1 MAGWRKKIQ
10 IIAFGISFIFLASS
24 ARGTE
29 VVKIGLLTSPSESR
43 SALNR
48 PYLLGAEMAV
58 AEVNAREGKHGMQF
72 LLVLGGESPSP
83 AKDPKA
89 SRELVLKEKVRFLL
103 GALAEEAIPSIAHL
117 AQEQRVPFL
126 VFPTGF
132 TEYSPQGRKMANL
145 FWISPA
151 AEAFQRAAV
160 KTAAQFPQKRFFL
173 LARDSDIGRSSARN
187 FWEELRKLKPDVQSV
202 GQAFSP
208 GKGED
213 YSPDI
218 QAILSSQAEVCYSH
232 LGVREWARFA
242 KSAKKQGYFK
252 KITHFELESGS
263 LESLLG
269 LGKAAPEGV
278 WGASAFPFWALSEKE
293 NQEFVTKFRART
305 KLYPDLGALGAY
317 VSIYALVEAMKKA
330 GSSDPK
336 RVVGALEGLT
346 FRTPIGLLAIRKADH
361 RVLWPIWCGSS
372 KFTPDYPFAI
382 LENLKAFGPDLL

>member
-10 IIAFGISFIFLASS
+10 IIAFGISFISLASS

-29 VVKIGLLTSPSESR
+29 VVKIGLLTSPSELR
-43 SALNR
+43 SALGR

-72 LLVLGGESPSP
+72 LLVLGEESPFP

-89 SRELVLKEKVRFLL
+89 SRELILKERVRFLL
-103 GALAEEAIPSIAHL
+103 GAVAEEAIPSIAHL
-117 AQEQRVPFL
+117 AQEQKVPFL
-126 VFPTGF
+126 VFSTGF
-132 TEYSPQGRKMANL
+132 TESSPKGRKVANL
-145 FWISPA
+145 FWITPA

-173 LARDSDIGRSSARN
+173 FARDSDIGRSSARN
-187 FWEELRKLKPDVQSV
+187 FWEELRKLKPDIESV

-213 YSPDI
+213 YGPYI

-232 LGVREWARFA
+232 LGSREWARFA

-269 LGKAAPEGV
+269 LGKDAPEGV
-278 WGASAFPFWALSEKE
+278 WGASAFPFWALSGKE
-293 NQEFVTKFRART
+293 NQEFVMKFRGRNN
-305 KLYPDLGALGAY
+305 LYPDLGALGAY

-330 GSSDPK
+330 GSLDPK